1 MQKPENL
8 KKGDQFRVIEGDQDF
23 KLGEI
28 ITLKHDNGGDYQA
41 FWKADRSN
49 WYSINFSYLEP
60 VTKTVRDAQVQIN
73 KRIKELMI
81 EQGLDTSNEM
91 LVLDITIIY
100 VQAQRDLLVQQRE
113 ESK

>member
-1 MQKPENL
+1 MTQ
-8 KKGDQFRVIEGDQDF
+8 IE
-23 KLGEI
+23 
-28 ITLKHDNGGDYQA
+28 
-41 FWKADRSN
+41 
-49 WYSINFSYLEP
+49 INNRL
-60 VTKTVRDAQVQIN
+60 
-73 KRIKELMI
+73 KELMI

>member
-1 MQKPENL
+1 MTQ
-8 KKGDQFRVIEGDQDF
+8 IE
-23 KLGEI
+23 
-28 ITLKHDNGGDYQA
+28 
-41 FWKADRSN
+41 
-49 WYSINFSYLEP
+49 
-60 VTKTVRDAQVQIN
+60 IN